1 MSRLVKINRKKRH
14 LFGWKRDRP
23 DHRDL
28 LFQVS
33 RSNAKVYRSVDL
45 RSFCSRIEDQGH
57 IGSCTA
63 NAATS
68 AIELLYIKDKLLQ
81 PELSRLFLY
90 YATRVWVAKDSPSE
104 DNGATIR
111 DVMRALA
118 CYGTCLESIWPYS
131 VSAFSKLPS
140 SVAKRDATGH
150 QILNYYR
157 IPSLSSLKVCM
168 SQGYPV
174 VGGFS
179 VPASMMEEETE
190 KTGVVRYP
198 MPAEEFVGGHAVLFV
213 GYDDTKKLITF
224 QNSWGT
230 GWGDKGFGYLPY
242 DFVTNWLAND
252 LWTIRTAEM

>member
-1 MSRLVKINRKKRH
+1 MSRLVKINKKKRH
-14 LFGWKRDRP
+14 LFGWKKDRP
-23 DHRDL
+23 DHRDK
-28 LFQVS
+28 LFQARGS
-33 RSNAKVYRSVDL
+33 LRAPKKADL
-45 RSFCSRIEDQGH
+45 RPTCSRVEDQGE

-68 AIELLYIKDKLLQ
+68 AVEFLYRKAGATQ

-90 YATRVWVAKDSPSE
+90 FATRVWVAKDSPQE

-111 DVMRALA
+111 DTMRALA
-118 CYGTCLESIWPYS
+118 KYGTSIESLWPYDLG
-131 VSAFSKLPS
+131 AF
-140 SVAKRDATGH
+140 AKAPNAAAKGDAVTH
-150 QILNYYR
+150 QILHYYR
-157 IPSLSSLKVCM
+157 VPNLSSLKLCL

-174 VGGFS
+174 SGGFVIPES
-179 VPASMMEEETE
+179 AMGDETYG
-190 KTGVVRYP
+190 TGVVKYP
-198 MPAEEFVGGHAVLFV
+198 EPTEEFVGGHAVLFV

-242 DFVTNWLAND
+242 DFITNWLAND